1 MIYIL
6 DDTVSQRKNEIQYLQ
21 NMPYSKECTLIE
33 EPTMKL
39 IKDTV
44 LQDFSKEGKHL
55 LCIHK
60 SLKFFNEN
68 HSVLSNSEKLKDNVI
83 LNAKEKGI
91 FCIEFSGGI
100 IFPGNKEQ
108 LQINK
113 NLFYQNLKPF
123 LDKWIE
129 GELVVDILYDGV
141 RYKNAER
148 KRLLTEIISLINR
161 ESSKIDDD
169 LIQDAQLTQ
178 LLSQFFQE
186 NNPQSIVKSWINK
199 KMTKKEIRQFINDNL
214 SLS

>member
-6 DDTVSQRKNEIQYLQ
+6 DDTVSQRKSEIQYLQ
-21 NMPYSKECTLIE
+21 NTPYSKECTLIE

-39 IKDTV
+39 IKETV
-44 LQDFSKEGKHL
+44 LQDFPKEGKHL

-68 HSVLSNSEKLKDNVI
+68 HGVLSNSDKLKNNVV
-83 LNAKEKGI
+83 LKAKENGI
-91 FCIEFSGGI
+91 FCIEFSGSI

-129 GELVVDILYDGV
+129 GELVVDILYDGA
-141 RYKNAER
+141 RYKIAER
-148 KRLLTEIISLINR
+148 KRLLNEIISLINC
-161 ESSKIDDD
+161 ESSKIDED
-169 LIQDAQLTQ
+169 LKQNARLN
-178 LLSQFFQE
+178 E
-186 NNPQSIVKSWINK
+186 
-199 KMTKKEIRQFINDNL
+199 
-214 SLS
+214 

>member
-1 MIYIL
+1 M
-6 DDTVSQRKNEIQYLQ
+6 
-21 NMPYSKECTLIE
+21 
-33 EPTMKL
+33 
-39 IKDTV
+39 
-44 LQDFSKEGKHL
+44 
-55 LCIHK
+55 
-60 SLKFFNEN
+60 
-68 HSVLSNSEKLKDNVI
+68 
-83 LNAKEKGI
+83 
-91 FCIEFSGGI
+91 
-100 IFPGNKEQ
+100 
-108 LQINK
+108 
-113 NLFYQNLKPF
+113 
-123 LDKWIE
+123 DKWIE